1 MGHGVELF
9 VITDQLRGT
18 RYQLSVSGSCYE
30 IPVPIKHG
38 QLVIMV
44 RLESDPLEVT
54 ELVERQFGNS
64 VDSD

>member
-18 RYQLSVSGSCYE
+18 RYQLSVSRSCYE
-30 IPVPIKHG
+30 ILVPIKHG
-38 QLVIMV
+38 QLVVTV
-44 RLESDPLEVT
+44 RLESDPLGVI

>member
-18 RYQLSVSGSCYE
+18 RYQLSVSKSRYE
-30 IPVPIKHG
+30 ILVLIKDGH
-38 QLVIMV
+38 LMV
-44 RLESDPLEVT
+44 TARLESDPLEVT

-64 VDSD
+64 IDSD